1 MSSNVA
7 ESCDEAC
14 EGGGIDGADA
24 EEGSGGVG
32 RGGGIGV
39 VVENGVDEECG
50 AFDCVG
56 EISSSRFPGHDARD
70 GGALTMIVVVIILGG
85 GGGGGVEV

>member
-1 MSSNVA
+1 M
-7 ESCDEAC
+7 
-14 EGGGIDGADA
+14 
-24 EEGSGGVG
+24 
-32 RGGGIGV
+32 
-39 VVENGVDEECG
+39 ENGVDEECG

-70 GGALTMIVVVIILGG
+70 GGALANISFVIL